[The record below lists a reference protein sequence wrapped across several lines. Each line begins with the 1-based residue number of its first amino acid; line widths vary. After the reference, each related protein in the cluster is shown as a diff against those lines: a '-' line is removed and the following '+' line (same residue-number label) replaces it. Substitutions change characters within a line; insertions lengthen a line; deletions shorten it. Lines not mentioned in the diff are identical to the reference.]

1 VFRVLII
8 EDDPVQAARLQN
20 LIRESRFSN
29 ELEIHVT
36 THGSVPDVQS
46 IGRIDILLASVDL
59 NSADLT
65 GVDIVQRFFPEHSGT
80 QVIYM
85 GSQSINPE
93 IVYKTPHVWLLMKP
107 VDPQSLEEALE
118 KALKNARLFM
128 ERPIRVRS
136 RGQERVLYP
145 HDICYIESDRRIL
158 HYHLSDEEISA
169 YGRLG
174 VIAQELPARFVQ
186 CHKSFLV
193 NLDYIVELGPTDALL
208 ANGEK
213 VPISQR
219 RRSAMRNAFSKFVRK
234 ETSG

>member
-8 EDDPVQAARLQN
+8 EDDPVQAARLQE
-20 LIRESRFSN
+20 LLHESRFSG
-29 ELEIHVT
+29 ELETHVT
-36 THGSVPDVQS
+36 THGSVPDIHS
-46 IGRIDILLASVDL
+46 LGRIDILLASVDFE
-59 NSADLT
+59 STDLT
-65 GVDIVQRFFPEHSGT
+65 GVDIVQRFFPEQSGT

-107 VDPQSLEEALE
+107 IDPQSLEEALE
-118 KALKNARLFM
+118 KAIRNARLFM

-145 HDICYIESDRRIL
+145 QDIYYIESDRRIL
-158 HYHLSDEEISA
+158 HYHLFDEEISA

-193 NLDYIVELGPTDALL
+193 NLDYVVELGPTDALL
-208 ANGEK
+208 SNGDK
-213 VPISQR
+213 VPVSQR
-219 RRSAMRNAFSKFVRK
+219 RRSAMRNAFSKFVRN
-234 ETSG
+234 ETTG